1 MILNYLGSMF
11 GLSYLAK
18 MLILFGLILTAMGVL
33 FLFIPKVPWLGRLPG
48 DVIFRRG
55 NFTFYFPWVTCLLVS
70 ILLTL
75 LLAFFRK

>member
-1 MILNYLGSMF
+1 MILNFAGSML

-18 MLILFGLILTAMGVL
+18 MLILIGVILTAIGVL
-33 FLFIPKVPWLGRLPG
+33 FLFMPKVPWLGRLPG

-55 NFTFYFPWVTCLLVS
+55 NFTFFFPWVTCLVIS